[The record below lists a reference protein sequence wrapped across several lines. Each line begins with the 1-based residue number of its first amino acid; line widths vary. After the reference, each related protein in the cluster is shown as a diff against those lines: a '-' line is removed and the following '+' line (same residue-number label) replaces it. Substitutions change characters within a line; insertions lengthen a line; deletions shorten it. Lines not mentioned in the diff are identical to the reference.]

1 MAEQPKSK
9 AELAIENL
17 MHQLEPGTPRFEV
30 LESAKRFKS
39 SWVELGERLI
49 AVNANKLYREWG
61 YITFEEYCSKE
72 VRIKKPTALKL
83 TRAYRFL
90 EKEEPDLLTKR
101 EELRPLPDYRSVD
114 LLCKAQEEGLA
125 EEPYQDLRKAVLEEE
140 RSHPTILKRYRDVSP
155 PPPADELEKA
165 ALKRALSATRQLEA
179 ALGELPELPER
190 LQPTLPALRVFLEE
204 AQARAAA

>member
-1 MAEQPKSK
+1 MSDQPKTK

-17 MHQLEPGTPRFEV
+17 MNNLEPGTPRFQV
-30 LESAKRFKS
+30 LDSAKRFKS

-49 AVNANKLYREWG
+49 AVSEKKLYREWG
-61 YITFEEYCSKE
+61 YVTFEEYCSKE

-90 EKEEPDLLTKR
+90 EKEEPAMLAKR

-114 LLCKAQEEGLA
+114 LLCKAREEGLP
-125 EEPYQDLRKAVLEEE
+125 EEPYHDLRKAVLEEE

-155 PPPADELEKA
+155 PPPADEMEKA
-165 ALKRALSATRQLEA
+165 ALRRALSATKQLEN
-179 ALGELPELPER
+179 ALGELPPLPDR
-190 LQPTLPALRVFLEE
+190 LQPTLPALKVFLEE
-204 AQARAAA
+204 AQARTTN

>member
-1 MAEQPKSK
+1 MTEQPKSK

-49 AVNANKLYREWG
+49 AVNEKKLYREWG

-90 EKEEPDLLTKR
+90 EKEEPQLLAKQ

-125 EEPYQDLRKAVLEEE
+125 EQPYQDLRKAVLEEE
-140 RSHPTILKRYRDVSP
+140 RSHPTILKRYRDASP

-165 ALKRALSATRQLEA
+165 ALKRALTATRQLES
-179 ALGELPELPER
+179 ALGELPDLPER

-204 AQARAAA
+204 AQARMVV

>member
-1 MAEQPKSK
+1 MTEQPKSK

-30 LESAKRFKS
+30 LESARRFKS

-49 AVNANKLYREWG
+49 AVNEKKLYREWG
-61 YITFEEYCSKE
+61 YITFEEYCAKE

-90 EKEEPDLLTKR
+90 EKEEPQLLAKR

-125 EEPYQDLRKAVLEEE
+125 EEPYRDLRKAVLEEE

-155 PPPADELEKA
+155 PPPAVELEKA
-165 ALKRALSATRQLEA
+165 ALKRALAATRQLET
-179 ALGELPELPER
+179 ALGELPALPER

-204 AQARAAA
+204 AQARMVA